1 MTLYAYFCNHNIIII
16 ITLSKID
23 MKKIF
28 TFLSVLTIGASINTQ
43 AQDTLLYEGFQ
54 ADSLPYIRVVTQP
67 PPANIVDTL
76 WYSYDGDQID
86 DASASG
92 LRDGSW
98 FLMRSFASSDFTD
111 LATMDTNIVLAS
123 NSWLVDEGQ
132 ANNWFITRNIQLG
145 EHDTLFWKSAPFQ
158 TPRYLDGYEVLLSTT
173 NNEDLSF
180 SEVLFTAAEMT
191 AKSTV
196 TGDSSIFANHEFST
210 GFIHGLDS
218 TYIERDSA
226 EITSAFRGQL
236 RPFSAPLDAY
246 ANQNVFI
253 AFHHNSTDDNLIS
266 IDDILIRGTA
276 SNPQASIKEL
286 GRTDLSLNVF
296 PNPAVESA
304 QLNFQLASETEVTIT
319 VADVSGKLIYSEN
332 KGSMVVGRHFAMINT
347 STLAK
352 GFYTIAVKTNNSKN
366 TTKLIVK

>member
-1 MTLYAYFCNHNIIII
+1 
-16 ITLSKID
+16 

-28 TFLSVLTIGASINTQ
+28 TFLSVLLMGASVSTQ
-43 AQDTLLYEGFQ
+43 AQDTLLFENFQ
-54 ADSLPYIRVVTQP
+54 ADSFPNILITLQP
-67 PPANIVDTL
+67 PPANVVDSIF
-76 WYSYDGDQID
+76 YSYDGDQID
-86 DASASG
+86 DASPSG
-92 LRDGSW
+92 ERDGAW
-98 FLMRSFASSDFTD
+98 FLMLPFADADSTD

-145 EHDTLFWKSAPFQ
+145 DHDTLFWKSAPFQ

-191 AKSTV
+191 VKSTV
-196 TGDSSIFANHEFST
+196 IGDSAIFANHQFST
-210 GFIHGLDS
+210 GFVHGLDS

-226 EITSAFRGQL
+226 DITSAHRGVL
-236 RPFSAPLDAY
+236 RPFSVPLDAY

-266 IDDILIRGTA
+266 IDDILIRGTP
-276 SNPQASIKEL
+276 SNLTASINEL

-304 QLNFQLASETEVTIT
+304 QINFKLASETEVTIT
-319 VADVSGKLIYSEN
+319 VADVSGKVIYSEN
-332 KGSMVVGRHFAMINT
+332 KGSMVAGRHFAMINT

-352 GFYTIAVKTNNSKN
+352 GFYTIAVKTNNSTN

>member
-1 MTLYAYFCNHNIIII
+1 
-16 ITLSKID
+16 

-28 TFLSVLTIGASINTQ
+28 TFLSVLLMGASVSTQ

-54 ADSLPYIRVVTQP
+54 ADSLPYILIVNQP
-67 PPANIVDTL
+67 PPANIVDSM
-76 WYSYDGDQID
+76 WYSYDGDQFD
-86 DASASG
+86 
-92 LRDGSW
+92 DGSPSGNRPGSW
-98 FLMRSFASSDFTD
+98 NLSMAFANADSID
-111 LATMDTNIVLAS
+111 LATGDTNLVLYS
-123 NSWLVDEGQ
+123 NSWFTNPDQ

-145 EHDTLFWKSAPFQ
+145 DHDTLFWKSAPVQ

-191 AKSTV
+191 VLSTIP
-196 TGDSSIFANHEFST
+196 GDSAIFANHEFST
-210 GFIHGLDS
+210 GFVHGLDS
-218 TYIERDSA
+218 TYIEADTVNL
-226 EITSAFRGQL
+226 TSAYAGIL
-236 RPFSAPLDAY
+236 RPFSVPLDAY

-253 AFHHNSTDDNLIS
+253 AFHHNSYDDNLIS
-266 IDDILIRGTA
+266 IDDILIRGTP
-276 SNPQASIKEL
+276 SNPAASINEL

-304 QLNFQLASETEVTIT
+304 QINFKLASETEVTIT
-319 VADVSGKLIYSEN
+319 VADVSGKVIYSEN
-332 KGSMVVGRHFAMINT
+332 KGSMVSGRHFAMINT

-352 GFYTIAVKTNNSKN
+352 GFYTIAVKTNNSTN